1 MDFDKKLTTTQKV
14 TYAVTFISAAIVWI
28 YIIFAFSIAIIGG

>member
-14 TYAVTFISAAIVWI
+14 TYAVTLISAVIVWI
-28 YIIFAFSIAIIGG
+28 YIIFAFLIAIIGG